1 MKICAVVCEYNP
13 FHNGHAYQLA
23 EARRLSGC
31 DQLLCIMSG
40 NFTQRGEMA
49 VFSKFSRARHAV
61 LSGADAVIEL
71 PAPFAVAPAEL
82 FSEGAIHILSSVPAV
97 ETLAFGCESGN
108 KESFL
113 RAATALCREDK
124 EYRAALRENM
134 KGGTSYKV
142 AQVKTALALNEDVDE
157 ALLTSP
163 NNVLGT
169 LYCRAILKCGAHIE
183 PLPIPRVGGGYAD
196 TAPHKSFSSA
206 TALRACMRESSR
218 KNKKILKSNLP
229 PAVCA
234 EPLVADKKSTLEKI
248 LMSALLLKDAE
259 EIAKTP
265 DCSEGLENRLRAMA
279 KSNPDYD
286 DMLAKIVTK
295 RYTLSRLRRILLENA
310 LGICLKDVKSYRET
324 PLYYRVLAVKKE
336 SAEEILSALGE
347 GKFSVVAR
355 KSDVLSLKKDA
366 AACFETDVRA
376 NDFYNVLTGVHTN
389 EYMMQLI

>member
-31 DQLLCIMSG
+31 DKLLCIMSG

-49 VFSKFSRARHAV
+49 VFSKFSRARHAI

-82 FSEGAIHILSSVPAV
+82 FSEGAIHILSSIPAV
-97 ETLAFGCESGN
+97 EALAFGCERGD

-124 EYRAALRENM
+124 EYKAALKENM

-169 LYCRAILKCGAHIE
+169 LYCRAILKRGAHIE

-196 TAPHKSFSSA
+196 TAPLKNFSSA
-206 TALRACMRESSR
+206 TALRACMRENSR

-229 PAVCA
+229 PAVCS
-234 EPLVADKKSTLEKI
+234 EQLVADKETFEKV

-310 LGICLKDVKSYRET
+310 LGIYQKDVKNYLET

-336 SAEEILSALGE
+336 SAEELLAALGE

-355 KSDVLSLKKDA
+355 KSDVLALKKDA

-376 NDFYNVLTGVHTN
+376 NDFYNVLTGIHTN
-389 EYMMQLI
+389 EYLMQLI